1 MRHPRTNLLVSAV
14 LIATSHSAT
23 PQDNPTPANTAAVS
37 KIVGDAYAAL
47 QRKDYEASREAS
59 LKVLALDSRN
69 QYALS
74 YLGHACQ
81 MLGEFPRA
89 EEAYRNLIAINPRH
103 NSAYDNLGLVYFKQ
117 GRTDEAIANYR
128 KQLEVTPRNG
138 YAFSKLSRALALQG
152 KWEEAL
158 EPAAMAAELASPEAV
173 AWQFLGKVQIKTG
186 RIDEARRTFG
196 RALALPHEPILEN
209 NVAYDL
215 ADAGVDLDRSWE
227 LISGALRKTEPLLCE
242 PAALSDG
249 DKCTT
254 QLRQIS
260 TMLDTAGWVLYR
272 LGRIEEA
279 EPYLRS
285 SFAVTPRGVNELH
298 MVALFAKLKRLDE
311 AAKLFSE
318 VRTRPNFEFADSSE
332 TLREL
337 TNAAGGEAK
346 LDALLD
352 RAAPVAPKGVAQARV
367 IALVDGSGK
376 ITGVGTPDP
385 ALPGVAEAAKSMTLP
400 ALSWLGHSFRS
411 IRSIEFVNAGGR
423 WTPVE
428 SYVGTTLPPPPCGI
442 VAKPVQITREMGSPA
457 ASSGCPAAF

>member
-1 MRHPRTNLLVSAV
+1 MRHARTNLLVSAV
-14 LIATSHSAT
+14 LIATSLSAT

-37 KIVGDAYAAL
+37 KIVDDAYAAL
-47 QRKDYEASREAS
+47 QHKDYEASREAS

-103 NSAYDNLGLVYFKQ
+103 TSAYDNLGLVYFKQ

-128 KQLEVTPRNG
+128 KQLEVTPRNR
-138 YAFSKLSRALALQG
+138 YASSRLSRALALQG

-158 EPAAMAAELASPEAV
+158 EPAALAAELASSEA
-173 AWQFLGKVQIKTG
+173 AGWQFLGKVQIKTG

-298 MVALFAKLKRLDE
+298 MVALYAKLKRLDE

-332 TLREL
+332 AIREL

-352 RAAPVAPKGVAQARV
+352 RAAPVAPKGVVQVNV
-367 IALVDGSGK
+367 IALVDGNGK
-376 ITGVGTPDP
+376 ITEVGTPDP

-423 WTPVE
+423 WTAGE
-428 SYVGTTLPPPPCGI
+428 SYAGTTLPPPPCGI